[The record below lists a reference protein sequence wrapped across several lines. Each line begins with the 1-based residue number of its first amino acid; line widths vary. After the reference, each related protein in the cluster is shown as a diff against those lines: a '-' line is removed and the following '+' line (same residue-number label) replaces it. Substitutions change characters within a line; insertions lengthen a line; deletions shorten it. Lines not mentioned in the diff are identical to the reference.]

1 MSADGHNA
9 SPFSPRTMLWVAAAG
24 ILAFAAL
31 LLLGTYAP
39 DLRNGRN
46 GGAHAL
52 STSAV
57 GFRGIADYIDDLPW
71 DIASYFVRQDDQWGD
86 VALLVLTPE
95 AGTDPAEIEKRLKA
109 RGESATLIVLPKW
122 RVAPLPD
129 KTAWVQNGGPLP
141 TFAIEQLV
149 RQVPNVAITRSAGG
163 QLRAAGE
170 FPAEGVT
177 GAPAQLQTISG
188 RNIRP
193 LIVDGEGRA
202 VLAEIGDRELYILA
216 DPDLLNN
223 QGMRSAETARAAIA
237 MLNWLNSTGAE
248 TIDFDLTLNGFG
260 RSPSLLKLAFEPPFL
275 ALTIALL
282 GAALLAGIQAIF
294 RFGPPAGEVRE
305 IAFGKRALVDNSAAL
320 LKLARREHRTGDR
333 YAALTRDAVAQATGA
348 PAHADDAALDA
359 YLDRLASPRFT
370 ELAAAARDAADPG
383 ALTTAARAL
392 YRWRRDVIREG

>member
-1 MSADGHNA
+1 
-9 SPFSPRTMLWVAAAG
+9 MLWVIGSG

-31 LLLGTYAP
+31 LLLGAYAP

-57 GFRGIADYIDDLPW
+57 GFKGVTDLISSLPW
-71 DIASYFVRQDDQWGD
+71 DTYAYLVRSEDEWGD
-86 VALLVLTPE
+86 VSLLILTPE
-95 AGTDPAEIEKRLKA
+95 PWTDPAEIEKRLA
-109 RGESATLIVLPKW
+109 GRAENNPTLIVLPKW
-122 RVAPLPD
+122 EVAPLPE
-129 KTAWVQNGGPLP
+129 KTAWVQNAGPLHP
-141 TFAIEQLV
+141 AEITPLI
-149 RQVPNVAITRSAGG
+149 RQVPNFAIQRSAGG
-163 QLRAAGE
+163 QLRAINDFTTA
-170 FPAEGVT
+170 GVT

-188 RNIRP
+188 RNLRP
-193 LIVDGEGRA
+193 LIVDGEGRM
-202 VLAEIGDRELYILA
+202 VLAEVEGRQLYILA

-223 QGMRSAETARAAIA
+223 QGMRSEETAHAAIA
-237 MLNWLNSTGAE
+237 MLTWLNSTGAE

-275 ALTIALL
+275 ALTLCIL
-282 GAALLAGIQAIF
+282 GAGILAGIQALF
-294 RFGPPAGEVRE
+294 RFGPPLREERE

-320 LKLARREHRTGDR
+320 LKLAKRQHRMGGR
-333 YAALTRDAVAQATGA
+333 YVALTRDAVAQATGA
-348 PAHADDAALDA
+348 PTHADEATLDA
-359 YLDRLASPRFT
+359 YLDRLAEPKFS